1 MARRAA
7 APTAGTTLERTENE
21 MAYSG
26 LDTYLNDHI
35 AGATAGTN
43 LAKMA
48 AEEHQT
54 DEHGPFFSEI
64 YAAIQADFETLQEL
78 ATALGVEESAG
89 KAALAE
95 VGSKMMGPKFTAG
108 DDDELNAFVT
118 LETLS
123 IGVEGKVC
131 MWKALKTVE
140 GDYEAFTQFNIDEL
154 LASAESQRQK
164 LEDQRQKLA
173 PQALKHTGDA

>member
-1 MARRAA
+1 
-7 APTAGTTLERTENE
+7 
-21 MAYSG
+21 MAYSA

-48 AEEHQT
+48 SEEHQT

-64 YAAIQADFETLQEL
+64 YAAIQQDSDTLKEL

-89 KAALAE
+89 KGALAE
-95 VGSKMMGPKFTAG
+95 IGSKMMAPKFISG
-108 DDDELNAFVT
+108 SDDQLNAFVT

-123 IGVEGKVC
+123 IGVESKVC
-131 MWKALKTVE
+131 MWKALQTVTD
-140 GDYEAFTQFNIDEL
+140 GYPALASLDLDEL
-154 LASAESQRQK
+154 IARG
-164 LEDQRQKLA
+164 EDQRARIEEQRLKVAPEALA
-173 PQALKHTGDA
+173 HTAPV

>member
-1 MARRAA
+1 
-7 APTAGTTLERTENE
+7 

-26 LDTYLNDHI
+26 LDTYLNDHM

-48 AEEHQT
+48 SEEHQT

-64 YAAIQADFETLQEL
+64 YAEISADKDTLAQL
-78 ATALGVEESAG
+78 ISALGVEESAG
-89 KAALAE
+89 KTALAE
-95 VGSKMMGPKFTAG
+95 VGSKLMGPKFTAG
-108 DDDELNAFVT
+108 EDDELNAFVT

-140 GDYEAFTQFNIDEL
+140 SDYPAFAEYDIDDL
-154 LASAESQRQK
+154 LARATAQREKLEAQRQK
-164 LEDQRQKLA
+164 IA
-173 PQALKHTGDA
+173 PQALKHTAANA

>member
-1 MARRAA
+1 MAGANYGGE
-7 APTAGTTLERTENE
+7 TE

-48 AEEHQT
+48 AQEHQT

-64 YAAIQADFETLQEL
+64 YAAIQADFDTLQEL
-78 ATALGVEESAG
+78 ARALGVEESAG
-89 KAALAE
+89 KSALAE
-95 VGSKMMGPKFTAG
+95 VGSKLMGPKFTGG

-131 MWKALKTVE
+131 MWKALKTVAA
-140 GDYEAFTQFNIDEL
+140 DYPAFGNYDIDDL
-154 LASAESQRQK
+154 LERAVSQREK
-164 LEDQRQKLA
+164 IEDQRQMMA
-173 PQALKHTGDA
+173 PRALKHTVNA

>member
-1 MARRAA
+1 
-7 APTAGTTLERTENE
+7 
-21 MAYSG
+21 
-26 LDTYLNDHI
+26 LDTYLNDHM

-64 YAAIQADFETLQEL
+64 YAEIEADKDTLAQLIDAL
-78 ATALGVEESAG
+78 AVDESAS
-89 KAALAE
+89 KTALAE
-95 VGSKMMGPKFTAG
+95 VGSKLMGPKFTAG
-108 DDDELNAFVT
+108 EDDELNAFVT

-140 GDYEAFTQFNIDEL
+140 SEYPAFEQFDIDDL
-154 LASAESQRQK
+154 LARATAQREKIEAQRQK
-164 LEDQRQKLA
+164 MA
-173 PQALKHTGDA
+173 PQALTHTVNA

>member
-1 MARRAA
+1 
-7 APTAGTTLERTENE
+7 

-26 LDTYLNDHI
+26 LETYLNDHI

-64 YAAIQADFETLQEL
+64 YAAIEADFGTLKEL
-78 ATALGVEESAG
+78 ASALGVDESAG

-95 VGSKMMGPKFTAG
+95 LGSKMMGPKFTG
-108 DDDELNAFVT
+108 GEDDELNAFVT

-123 IGVEGKVC
+123 IGIEGKVC

-140 GDYEAFTQFNIDEL
+140 SEYAAFEQFNIDEL
-154 LASAESQRQK
+154 LASAVSQREKIEAQRQK
-164 LEDQRQKLA
+164 MA
-173 PQALKHTGDA
+173 PHALTDTVPA

>member
-1 MARRAA
+1 
-7 APTAGTTLERTENE
+7 

-26 LDTYLNDHI
+26 LDTYLNDHM

-64 YAAIQADFETLQEL
+64 YAEIAADKDTLEQL
-78 ATALGVEESAG
+78 IGALGVDESAS
-89 KAALAE
+89 KTALAE
-95 VGSKMMGPKFTAG
+95 IGSKLMGPKFTAG
-108 DDDELNAFVT
+108 EDDELNAFVT

-131 MWKALKTVE
+131 MWKALRTVAD
-140 GDYEAFTQFNIDEL
+140 DYPAFEQFDVDAL
-154 LASAESQRQK
+154 LARATAQREKLEAQRQK
-164 LEDQRQKLA
+164 MA
-173 PQALKHTGDA
+173 PQALRHTTANA

>member
-1 MARRAA
+1 MAGANY
-7 APTAGTTLERTENE
+7 GGENE

-26 LDTYLNDHI
+26 LETYLNDHI

-64 YAAIQADFETLQEL
+64 YAAIEADFGTLKEL
-78 ATALGVEESAG
+78 ASALGVEESAG
-89 KAALAE
+89 KGALAE
-95 VGSKMMGPKFTAG
+95 VGSKLMAPKFTAG

-118 LETLS
+118 IETLS

-131 MWKALKTVE
+131 MWKALKTIASE
-140 GDYEAFTQFNIDEL
+140 YAAFENFDVDEL
-154 LASAESQRQK
+154 LARAESQREK
-164 LEDQRQKLA
+164 LEQQRQKMAPLA
-173 PQALKHTGDA
+173 LTHSVPA

>member
-1 MARRAA
+1 
-7 APTAGTTLERTENE
+7 

-26 LDTYLNDHI
+26 LDTYLNDHM

-43 LAKMA
+43 LAQMA
-48 AEEHQT
+48 SEEHQT

-64 YAAIQADFETLQEL
+64 YAEISADKDTLQQLIE
-78 ATALGVEESAG
+78 ALGVEESAT
-89 KAALAE
+89 KSALAE
-95 VGSKMMGPKFTAG
+95 VGSKVMAPKFTAG
-108 DDDELNAFVT
+108 EDDALNAFVT

-140 GDYEAFTQFNIDEL
+140 ADYPAFENFDIDAL
-154 LASAESQRQK
+154 LARATSQREKIETQRQK
-164 LEDQRQKLA
+164 MA
-173 PQALKHTGDA
+173 PQALKHTADA

>member
-1 MARRAA
+1 
-7 APTAGTTLERTENE
+7 

-43 LAKMA
+43 LAKIA

-54 DEHGPFFSEI
+54 DEHGPFFSEM
-64 YAAIQADFETLQEL
+64 YAAIKRDFETLKDL
-78 ATALGVEESAG
+78 ATALGVQESAG

-95 VGSKMMGPKFTAG
+95 IGSKLMAPKFTAG
-108 DDDELNAFVT
+108 EDDELNAFIT

-123 IGVEGKVC
+123 IGIEGKVC
-131 MWKALKTVE
+131 MWKALRTVE
-140 GDYEAFTQFNIDEL
+140 GDYAGFERFDLDGL
-154 LASAESQRQK
+154 LASAESQREK
-164 LEDQRQKLA
+164 IEGQRQKIA
-173 PQALKHTGDA
+173 PRALTHTVAA

>member
-1 MARRAA
+1 
-7 APTAGTTLERTENE
+7 

-26 LDTYLNDHI
+26 LDTYLNDHL

-48 AEEHQT
+48 SEEHQT

-64 YAAIQADFETLQEL
+64 HAAIKSDYETLQQL
-78 ATALGVEESAG
+78 IAALGVDESAS
-89 KAALAE
+89 KTALAE
-95 VGSKMMGPKFTAG
+95 LGSKMMGPKFTAG
-108 DDDELNAFVT
+108 DDDDLNAFVT

-131 MWKALKTVE
+131 MWKALKTIA
-140 GDYEAFTQFNIDEL
+140 GDHPEFAPFDVDAL
-154 LASAESQRQK
+154 LERAISQR
-164 LEDQRQKLA
+164 ERIEAERQKAA
-173 PQALKHTGDA
+173 PRALRHTVGV

>member
-1 MARRAA
+1 
-7 APTAGTTLERTENE
+7 

-26 LDTYLNDHI
+26 LDTYLNDHM

-48 AEEHQT
+48 SEEHQT

-64 YAAIQADFETLQEL
+64 YAEISADKDTLGEL
-78 ATALGVEESAG
+78 ISALGVEESAS
-89 KAALAE
+89 KTALAE
-95 VGSKMMGPKFTAG
+95 VGSKLMGPKFTAG
-108 DDDELNAFVT
+108 EDDELNAFVT

-131 MWKALKTVE
+131 MWKALKTVAN
-140 GDYEAFTQFNIDEL
+140 DYPAFGEFDIDDL
-154 LASAESQRQK
+154 LARATSQREKLEAQRQK
-164 LEDQRQKLA
+164 IA
-173 PQALKHTGDA
+173 PQALKHTAANA

>member
-1 MARRAA
+1 
-7 APTAGTTLERTENE
+7 

-64 YAAIQADFETLQEL
+64 YAEIQADFETLQQL
-78 ATALGVEESAG
+78 ASALGVEESAA
-89 KAALAE
+89 KSALAE

-118 LETLS
+118 IETLS

-140 GDYEAFTQFNIDEL
+140 SEYPAFGDYDLDEL
-154 LASAESQRQK
+154 LARATSQREKLEAQRQK
-164 LEDQRQKLA
+164 MAPLA
-173 PQALKHTGDA
+173 LTHSVAA